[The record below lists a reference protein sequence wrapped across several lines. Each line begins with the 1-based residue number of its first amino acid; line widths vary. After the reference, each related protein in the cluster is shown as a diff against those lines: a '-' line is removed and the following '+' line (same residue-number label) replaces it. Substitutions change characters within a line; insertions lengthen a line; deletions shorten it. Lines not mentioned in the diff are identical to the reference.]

1 MQTLEELKSR
11 IDNATDM
18 QSVVSA
24 MKVLAVVGI
33 RQFERALDSLDE
45 FDRTI
50 ELGLHVAMDNLPP
63 GKRIARPAP
72 GNRLLALVLGSE
84 QGLSGQFNEQI
95 VDYARNRLSE
105 IEQLAVDAGR
115 QGGSERSERLVIALG
130 EHVTYRLRSAGIDY
144 ERVYHMP
151 GSIKAVSRISQQLL
165 AEVDQLRREH
175 GFDQILLFYHKPI
188 TGATYRPFMLRLFP
202 VSDSWLDRV
211 RTRSW
216 PTKKLPTFSM
226 EWTELFS
233 SLIKQ
238 HFRVSLE
245 RSFVRSLLAE
255 NASRLLS
262 MQVAE
267 KNISEYLDDLSHLYN
282 NQRQTSITAE
292 ILDIVASSQALSG
305 GEVGYE
311 YGAPADDEYLYYR
324 YEPG

>member
-1 MQTLEELKSR
+1 MQTLEELKNR

-50 ELGLHVAMDNLPP
+50 ELGLHAVMDNLPP
-63 GKRIARPAP
+63 GVEITGPEP
-72 GNRLLALVLGSE
+72 GGRLLALVLGSE

-95 VDYARNRLSE
+95 VEFARDRLNE
-105 IEQLAVDAGR
+105 IGEATEDATGR
-115 QGGSERSERLVIALG
+115 ESGERLLIALG
-130 EHVTYRLRSAGIDY
+130 EHVTYRLRAAGLDY
-144 ERVYHMP
+144 QRVYAMP
-151 GSIKAVSRISQQLL
+151 GSIKAVTRVSRRLL
-165 AEVDQLRREH
+165 VDVDAIRRERSL
-175 GFDQILLFYHKPI
+175 DQVLLFYHKPI

-202 VSDSWLDRV
+202 VSDSWLQRV
-211 RTRSW
+211 RSRPW
-216 PTKKLPTFSM
+216 PTRLLPIFSM
-226 EWTELFS
+226 SWNELFS
-233 SLIKQ
+233 MLIQQ

-267 KNISEYLDDLSHLYN
+267 KNIAEYLDDLSHMYN

-311 YGAPADDEYLYYR
+311 YSAPTDDEYRYYR
-324 YEPG
+324 YQPS